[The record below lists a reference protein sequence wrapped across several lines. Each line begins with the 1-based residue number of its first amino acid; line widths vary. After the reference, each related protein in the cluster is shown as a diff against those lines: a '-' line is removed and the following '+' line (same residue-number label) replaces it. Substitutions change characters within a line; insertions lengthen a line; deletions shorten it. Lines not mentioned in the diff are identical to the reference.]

1 MEAISLQKSG
11 TISDEKMVNY
21 VHENLKNLGMDKVET
36 MKYKVEV
43 VSLDPETPS
52 TITVSKAGKEKFVLK
67 QGEEDPEATEERGGS
82 GGGRPLLSVPGRAVV
97 RILEFHVIHV
107 SIYMYIHCILFILF
121 YDEVVHVAKKSN
133 SFISSIHVHICYLL
147 FIKYSDC
154 PSNPYN

>member
-67 QGEEDPEATEERGGS
+67 QGEEDPEATEEGGGS

-107 SIYMYIHCILFILF
+107 STCIYIAFYLLF
-121 YDEVVHVAKKSN
+121 YDEVVHVEFQKKIN

-147 FIKYSDC
+147 IYQIF
-154 PSNPYN
+154 

>member
-67 QGEEDPEATEERGGS
+67 QGEEDPEATEEGGGS

-97 RILEFHVIHV
+97 RILEFHVI
-107 SIYMYIHCILFILF
+107 STCIYIAF
-121 YDEVVHVAKKSN
+121 YLYYFMMKL
-133 SFISSIHVHICYLL
+133 YM
-147 FIKYSDC
+147 
-154 PSNPYN
+154 